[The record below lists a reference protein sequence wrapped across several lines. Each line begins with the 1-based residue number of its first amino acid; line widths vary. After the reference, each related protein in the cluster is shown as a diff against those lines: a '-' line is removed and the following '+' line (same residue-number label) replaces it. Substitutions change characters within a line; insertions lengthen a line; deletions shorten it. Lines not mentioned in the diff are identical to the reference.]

1 MSGHLCEGLV
11 EEGGIILPAF
21 SAAMPPPPGVPL
33 LYCALLL
40 WVFVGVSALTERLM
54 ESIAVITSKGHWV
67 DDGRDEDGLPQQ
79 LEVLTWNP
87 TVANLTLMAI
97 GSSAPE
103 ILLSSVELLGGGMYS
118 GELGPMTIV
127 GSAAFNLL
135 LITGICM
142 NALSGGETRKI
153 HHYHVF
159 CATAVRCT
167 RPRAAVLCASSR

>member
-1 MSGHLCEGLV
+1 MWVPPRRVVRLRSVARARDLGV
-11 EEGGIILPAF
+11 E
-21 SAAMPPPPGVPL
+21 
-33 LYCALLL
+33 
-40 WVFVGVSALTERLM
+40 
-54 ESIAVITSKGHWV
+54 
-67 DDGRDEDGLPQQ
+67 DDHGRDVGLPQQ

-159 CATAVRCT
+159 CATAERCT
-167 RPRAAVLCASSR
+167 RPRAIVLCASSL